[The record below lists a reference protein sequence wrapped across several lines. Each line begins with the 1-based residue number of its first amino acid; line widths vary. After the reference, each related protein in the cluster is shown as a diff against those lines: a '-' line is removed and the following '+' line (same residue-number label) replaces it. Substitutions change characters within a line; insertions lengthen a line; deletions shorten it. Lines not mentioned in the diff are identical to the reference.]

1 MISEDESAKYM
12 ELLFEPK
19 HELNIW
25 KNSKPTSI
33 NLETFAS
40 SYSCLK
46 LSKKNWTW
54 FACLTYF
61 SLNFK
66 SYIYIYIYII

>member
-19 HELNIW
+19 HELNLW

-46 LSKKNWTW
+46 LSKKN
-54 FACLTYF
+54 
-61 SLNFK
+61 
-66 SYIYIYIYII
+66 